1 MFNHEGAVVK
11 AAPSIKRKIM
21 AHKRTSKRMKRL
33 LENIAQVE
41 GVDNNLPDTEKL
53 KMFLDGRINVK
64 DIETG
69 ELLNPNLF
77 EWARKIDGEYY
88 EKFPVYQVIYT
99 NGVLQRKY
107 LPYNTLCS
115 RQ

>member
-1 MFNHEGAVVK
+1 
-11 AAPSIKRKIM
+11 M

-33 LENIAQVE
+33 LENIAQTE
-41 GVDNNLPDTEKL
+41 GVDNTLPDTEKL

-69 ELLNPNLF
+69 ELLNPYLF
-77 EWARKIDGEYY
+77 EWARKIDGKCYD
-88 EKFPVYQVIYT
+88 KFPVYQVICT
-99 NGVLQRKY
+99 NGVLRRKY
-107 LPYNTLCS
+107 LPYNTQCS

>member
-1 MFNHEGAVVK
+1 MCSPPDEK
-11 AAPSIKRKIM
+11 ETKIM
-21 AHKRTSKRMKRL
+21 ASKKMSKRMKRL
-33 LENIAQVE
+33 LGNIAHVG
-41 GVDNNLPDTEKL
+41 GVDNTLPDTEKL

-69 ELLNPNLF
+69 ELLNPYLF
-77 EWARKIDGEYY
+77 EWARKMDGKYY
-88 EKFPVYQVIYT
+88 DKFPVYQVIYT

>member
-1 MFNHEGAVVK
+1 
-11 AAPSIKRKIM
+11 M
-21 AHKRTSKRMKRL
+21 ANKRTSKRMKRL
-33 LENIAQVE
+33 LENIAQAE
-41 GVDNNLPDTEKL
+41 GVDNTLPDTEKL

-69 ELLNPNLF
+69 ELLNPYLF

-88 EKFPVYQVIYT
+88 DKFPVYQVIYT

-107 LPYNTLCS
+107 LPYNTQCS

>member
-1 MFNHEGAVVK
+1 MMGSPPDRNET
-11 AAPSIKRKIM
+11 KIM
-21 AHKRTSKRMKRL
+21 ASKKMSKRMKRL
-33 LENIAQVE
+33 LGNIAHVE
-41 GVDNNLPDTEKL
+41 GVDNTLPVTERL

-69 ELLNPNLF
+69 ELLNPYLF

-88 EKFPVYQVIYT
+88 DKFPVYQVIYT
-99 NGVLQRKY
+99 NGVLRRKY
-107 LPYNTLCS
+107 LPYNTQCS